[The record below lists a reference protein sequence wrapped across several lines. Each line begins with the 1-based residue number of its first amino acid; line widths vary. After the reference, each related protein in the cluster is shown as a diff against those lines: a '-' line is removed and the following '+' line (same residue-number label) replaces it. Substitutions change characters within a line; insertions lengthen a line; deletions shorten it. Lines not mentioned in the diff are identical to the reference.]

1 VVSYIRGLDP
11 LGAIYYMSPQV
22 EGLLGFKPDAWVNT
36 SNLWIHQIH
45 PDDRSRA
52 VAEMERSIADRDR
65 CVSEYR
71 MFAKDGSVVY
81 VHDESVHIFDA
92 SGRPVA
98 AQGVLLDITDREVE
112 RVRRRRLQ
120 ELSIDLVAVQEA
132 ERRKIGLELH
142 DEIGQTLTALKLRLG
157 ANSDVSRE
165 ALERR
170 LEEVEQLVDEAMEH
184 VRELSQNLRPTVLDD
199 LGLLAALLSYFSR
212 YTRQNGIRVQFEHE
226 GIERRRFAADVETA
240 AYRIVQEALTN
251 AARHA
256 NVEEVE
262 VRAWADADRIWVQ
275 IEDRGDGFDTDA
287 VLAAGR
293 TRGLAGM
300 RERASLLHGSL
311 HVEST
316 PGQGARI
323 TGELPIIEK
332 DGSEDGAG

>member
-1 VVSYIRGLDP
+1 
-11 LGAIYYMSPQV
+11 
-22 EGLLGFKPDAWVNT
+22 
-36 SNLWIHQIH
+36 
-45 PDDRSRA
+45 
-52 VAEMERSIADRDR
+52 
-65 CVSEYR
+65 
-71 MFAKDGSVVY
+71 
-81 VHDESVHIFDA
+81 
-92 SGRPVA
+92 VA

-262 VRAWADADRIWVQ
+262 VRGLGRRRSHLGADRRSGRWLRYR
-275 IEDRGDGFDTDA
+275 RGVGC
-287 VLAAGR
+287 R
-293 TRGLAGM
+293 PHRGLAGM